1 MGVLDELDWNWAS
14 ATGGV
19 LSRRQAM
26 RLAALLVA
34 VLPTLLDSKV
44 RTLLGSHGTAR
55 LDDLGFPDTPLA
67 RDAERRARE
76 TLSPA
81 MYEHSWRTYYFGRA
95 LARYDRAAAVDDEL
109 AFVAAM
115 LHDIALE
122 NPVPGRC
129 FAVRGAEYAAMAL
142 TEMGEAPERVQAVR
156 DGIAQHITLGVSD
169 LSTIAG
175 LLSTGAGLD
184 LFGLRAPDMDQ
195 QWLAT
200 VLAEHPRLA
209 FKAAVIQAARAEVA
223 AVPDGRLAL
232 IYRTGWEQLVLTAPW
247 AE

>member
-1 MGVLDELDWNWAS
+1 MSVLDDLDWNWA
-14 ATGGV
+14 ALTGGI

-26 RLAALLVA
+26 RLATLLVA

-44 RTLLGSHGTAR
+44 RTILGGQGTAR
-55 LDDLGFPDTPLA
+55 LDDLAFPDTPLA
-67 RDAERRARE
+67 RDADRRARE

-81 MYEHSWRTYYFGRA
+81 MYEHSWRVYYFGKA
-95 LARYDRAAAVDDEL
+95 LARHDRAAAADDEL
-109 AFVAAM
+109 AFAAAM
-115 LHDIALE
+115 LHDIELE

-129 FAVRGAEYAAMAL
+129 FAVRGAEYAAAAL
-142 TEMGEAPERVQAVR
+142 TDLGETPERVQAVR
-156 DGIAQHITLGVSD
+156 DGIAQHITLGLSD

-184 LFGLRAPDMDQ
+184 LFGLRWPDMDQ

-200 VLAEHPRLA
+200 VLAEHPRMA

-232 IYRTGWEQLVLTAPW
+232 IYRTGWEQLVHTAPW

>member
-1 MGVLDELDWNWAS
+1 MSVLDELDWNWAS
-14 ATGGV
+14 LTGGI

-26 RLAALLVA
+26 RLGAMLLT
-34 VLPTLLDSKV
+34 VLPGLLDSKV
-44 RTLLGSHGTAR
+44 RTALGSHGVAR
-55 LDDLGFPDTPLA
+55 LDDLASPDTPLT

-81 MYEHSWRTYYFGRA
+81 MYEHSWRTYLFGKA
-95 LARYDRAAAVDDEL
+95 LARHDRAAVDDEL

-115 LHDIALE
+115 LHDIELE
-122 NPVPGRC
+122 NPVPGAC
-129 FAVRGAEYAAMAL
+129 FAVRGAQYAAAVL
-142 TEMGEAPERVQAVR
+142 TELGETPERIQAVR
-156 DGIAQHITLGVSD
+156 DGIAQHITLGLSD

-175 LLSTGAGLD
+175 LLAGGAGLD
-184 LFGLRAPDMDQ
+184 LFGLRWHDMDQ
-195 QWLAT
+195 QWLAI

>member
-26 RLAALLVA
+26 RLGAMLLA
-34 VLPTLLDSKV
+34 VLPSLLDSKV
-44 RTLLGSHGTAR
+44 RTVLGGRGTAR
-55 LDDLGFPDTPLA
+55 LEDLAFPDTELA

-81 MYEHSWRTYYFGRA
+81 MYEHSWRTYYFGKA
-95 LARYDRAAAVDDEL
+95 LAGWDRAAAVDDEL
-109 AFVAAM
+109 VFVAAM
-115 LHDIALE
+115 LHDIELE

-129 FAVRGAEYAAMAL
+129 FAVRGAQYAEAAL
-142 TEMGEAPERVQAVR
+142 TECGETPERVQAVR
-156 DGIAQHITLGVSD
+156 DGIAQHITLGLSD

-175 LLSTGAGLD
+175 FLSTGAGLD
-184 LFGLRAPDMDQ
+184 LFGMRWPDMDP
-195 QWLAT
+195 QWLAV
-200 VLAEHPRLA
+200 VLATHPRLD
-209 FKAAVIQAARAEVA
+209 FKNVVIAAARREVA

-232 IYRTGWEQLVLTAPW
+232 IYRTGWEQLVASAPFD
-247 AE
+247 E